1 MSRNSSITTRSE
13 FLAVGAIA
21 RRCAQGCLANL
32 SGGIET
38 VISRG
43 FGLNQVASMN
53 MAPYVT
59 PPMTPINMRNRNRL
73 GMVNPLAG
81 QFLTKQWRNWD
92 GRPVPRRRGG
102 RPGRRLT
109 TALPRRLCYQG
120 A

>member
-53 MAPYVT
+53 MAPYVR
-59 PPMTPINMRNRNRL
+59 PPMTPINVRNRNRL

-81 QFLTKQWRNWD
+81 QSATKQWRNWD
-92 GRPVPRRRGG
+92 GRPVPRV
-102 RPGRRLT
+102 
-109 TALPRRLCYQG
+109 G
-120 A
+120 AAVAP